1 MPSAPVPQTF
11 PSGMQKNALNGQ
23 PATATPGERLERGI
37 YHLLGARRLHM
48 PGSCFPRT
56 YTGTGTVTTLH
67 QRILRSA
74 HTYRA
79 RWRIIYATVTP
90 YVNFKFTIAGATTN
104 PSVALPGTANGYSV
118 DDASEVEVGFVLG
131 ANTDSERAAVDI
143 SGAVIFAWAEAV
155 TESLVTPGI
164 RIYSWQ
170 IIPDDVQ
177 MVTGS

>member
-1 MPSAPVPQTF
+1 MPSAAVPATF

-23 PATATPGERLERGI
+23 PATATPGERLERGV
-37 YHLLGARRLHM
+37 YHLLGARHLHM

-56 YTGTGTVTTLH
+56 YSGTGTVTTLY

-79 RWRIIYATVTP
+79 RLRIIYATIVP
-90 YVNFKFTIAGATTN
+90 YSNFKVTIAGAVTN
-104 PSVALPGTANGYSV
+104 PSVALPGTPNGYSV
-118 DDASEVEVGFVLG
+118 DDAEEVEVGFVLG
-131 ANTDSERAAVDI
+131 SNVDSERAAVDI
-143 SGAVIFAWAEAV
+143 SAAIIHAWTEAV
-155 TESLVTPGI
+155 TESVLTPGI

-170 IIPDDVQ
+170 IVPDDVQ

>member
-1 MPSAPVPQTF
+1 MPSAAVPPTF
-11 PSGMQKNALNGQ
+11 PSAMQRNALNGQ
-23 PATATPGERLERGI
+23 PAVGSVGERLERGI
-37 YHLLGARRLHM
+37 YHLLGARRLHL

-79 RWRIIYATVTP
+79 RWRILYATITP
-90 YVNFKFTIAGATTN
+90 YVNFKFTMSGAVTN

-131 ANTDSERAAVDI
+131 SNVDSERAAVDI
-143 SGAVIFAWAEAV
+143 SAAIIHAWTEAV

>member
-1 MPSAPVPQTF
+1 MPSAAVPPTF
-11 PSGMQKNALNGQ
+11 PSTMRANALNGQ

-37 YHLLGARRLHM
+37 YHLLGARRLHL

-56 YTGTGTVTTLH
+56 YSGTGTVTTLH

-90 YVNFKFTIAGATTN
+90 YTNFKLTIAGATTN
-104 PSVALPGTANGYSV
+104 PSVALPATSNGYSV
-118 DDASEVEVGFVLG
+118 DDAEEVEVGFVLG
-131 ANTDSERAAVDI
+131 SNTDSERGTVDI
-143 SGAVIFAWAEAV
+143 SAAIIHTWSEAV

-164 RIYSWQ
+164 RIYAWQ
-170 IIPDDVQ
+170 IVPDDVQ
-177 MVTGS
+177 TVTGS